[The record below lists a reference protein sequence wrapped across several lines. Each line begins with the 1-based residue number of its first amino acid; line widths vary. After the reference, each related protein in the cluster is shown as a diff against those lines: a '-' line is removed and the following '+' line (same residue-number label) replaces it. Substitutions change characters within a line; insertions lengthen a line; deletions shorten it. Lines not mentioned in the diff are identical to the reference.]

1 VAGGAEIALIPELPF
16 DGDRLTKFIKDGER
30 RGQRSLVAVVAEGAR
45 AKTGRQIRRQTSTG
59 DSRLGGIGAY
69 VESLI
74 ATRTGRETRSC
85 VLGHLQRGGSPG
97 AFDRVIGQQ
106 FGVRAVELAADGM
119 FGRMVSYRFGS
130 VTDVAL
136 ADAVN
141 RRRVVSE
148 DSQILRHARALG
160 IFLGE

>member
-1 VAGGAEIALIPELPF
+1 
-16 DGDRLTKFIKDGER
+16 
-30 RGQRSLVAVVAEGAR
+30 
-45 AKTGRQIRRQTSTG
+45 
-59 DSRLGGIGAY
+59 
-69 VESLI
+69 
-74 ATRTGRETRSC
+74 
-85 VLGHLQRGGSPG
+85 
-97 AFDRVIGQQ
+97 
-106 FGVRAVELAADGM
+106 M

>member
-1 VAGGAEIALIPELPF
+1 
-16 DGDRLTKFIKDGER
+16 
-30 RGQRSLVAVVAEGAR
+30 
-45 AKTGRQIRRQTSTG
+45 
-59 DSRLGGIGAY
+59 
-69 VESLI
+69 
-74 ATRTGRETRSC
+74 
-85 VLGHLQRGGSPG
+85 
-97 AFDRVIGQQ
+97 
-106 FGVRAVELAADGM
+106 
-119 FGRMVSYRFGS
+119 

>member
-1 VAGGAEIALIPELPF
+1 
-16 DGDRLTKFIKDGER
+16 
-30 RGQRSLVAVVAEGAR
+30 
-45 AKTGRQIRRQTSTG
+45 
-59 DSRLGGIGAY
+59 
-69 VESLI
+69 
-74 ATRTGRETRSC
+74 